1 MADIFIRD
9 SLIIIDLIGE
19 IFTVGRL
26 QKPQVVGEVEEDDI
40 GRGIPVPG
48 TALQRCNMQLRVPH
62 RYHGLFIGM
71 LALFFLGPS

>member
-19 IFTVGRL
+19 IFTVGRH
-26 QKPQVVGEVEEDDI
+26 QKPQVEEDDI

-71 LALFFLGPS
+71 LALFFLGLS